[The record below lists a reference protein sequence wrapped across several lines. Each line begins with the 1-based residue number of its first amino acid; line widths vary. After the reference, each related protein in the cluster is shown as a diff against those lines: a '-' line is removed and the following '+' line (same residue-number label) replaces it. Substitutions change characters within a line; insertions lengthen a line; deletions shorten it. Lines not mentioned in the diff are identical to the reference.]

1 MTVITTT
8 LYYDIN
14 SRDELI
20 GRALTEAEYDTIS
33 KDELREAI
41 GNSYSLFLL
50 DIGDTFL
57 DNRPTPAAEREFDA
71 MSVEAVL
78 EAMRQHKV
86 LLLRSPELLPRNEWP
101 MITKG
106 PNKGL
111 TNWKKGRSCPDEI
124 KVVCDLWYTLEEEDD
139 VVAVEAKVFLH
150 ENGTFSV
157 LEKAAA

>member
-1 MTVITTT
+1 MT
-8 LYYDIN
+8 
-14 SRDELI
+14 RLI

-78 EAMRQHKV
+78 EAMRQTQ
-86 LLLRSPELLPRNEWP
+86 STAAAFPRIVASKRVANDHQRP
-101 MITKG
+101 KQ
-106 PNKGL
+106 
-111 TNWKKGRSCPDEI
+111 RPDELEEGAKLSGQDI
-124 KVVCDLWYTLEEEDD
+124 RVVCDLWYTLEEED
-139 VVAVEAKVFLH
+139 ECRC
-150 ENGTFSV
+150 G
-157 LEKAAA
+157 